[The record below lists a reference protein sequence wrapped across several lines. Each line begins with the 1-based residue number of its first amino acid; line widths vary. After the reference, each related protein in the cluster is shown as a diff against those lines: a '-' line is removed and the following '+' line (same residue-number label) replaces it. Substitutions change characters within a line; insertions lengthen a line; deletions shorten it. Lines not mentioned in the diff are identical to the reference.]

1 VIIVEAYGTFS
12 LFSVGMDLDLAMEKL
27 NINGKMYATFT
38 LNMEAPFPH
47 ITHLNLTF
55 VEKPEVWFSVRVLKV
70 SCNVYF

>member
-1 VIIVEAYGTFS
+1 MIVEAYGTFS

-70 SCNVYF
+70 NCDVYL